1 MTPVASTSEKS
12 EEKIG
17 ADVPD
22 DDDVVFLDPDD
33 VVVEDGKETD
43 ETFFWKVCVLCEAHM
58 RRSNARRE

>member
-1 MTPVASTSEKS
+1 MTLVASTPEKS
-12 EEKIG
+12 EGKSAG
-17 ADVPD
+17 DVSA
-22 DDDVVFLDPDD
+22 DVVFLDPDD